1 MGAGNPRKGR
11 GKPTNQ
17 MPDKNTKLITIKA
30 AAEQMSYRPHSL
42 YTLIRE
48 GRLPAVRIGR
58 SVRIRVTD
66 LETMIEKSCTFSR
79 KDALA

>member
-1 MGAGNPRKGR
+1 
-11 GKPTNQ
+11 
-17 MPDKNTKLITIKA
+17 MPDKSIKLITIKS

-48 GRLPAVRIGR
+48 GRLPAVKIGR

-66 LETMIEKSCTFSR
+66 LETMIEKSCTFTR